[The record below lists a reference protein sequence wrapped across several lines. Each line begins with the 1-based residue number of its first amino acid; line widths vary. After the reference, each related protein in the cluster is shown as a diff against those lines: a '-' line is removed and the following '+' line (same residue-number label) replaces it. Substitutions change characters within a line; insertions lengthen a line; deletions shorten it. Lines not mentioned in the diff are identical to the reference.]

1 MKYILT
7 LSITL
12 TMFCLTARA
21 QKFDVPMHY
30 ELQTDADFDMYE
42 QQVINTADWLQQT
55 GWKDKREKRQAARL
69 FILAWV
75 QGSHSVS
82 VSINKAVN
90 SLSDLNPELLFTY
103 TSQYAKFALQHKTD
117 FDKNTANLVALRA
130 MLSKYSIEESHKK
143 DEDVEKLIE
152 INKEGNLAS
161 WIATDFK

>member
-1 MKYILT
+1 MKQILS
-7 LSITL
+7 LVIIITAF
-12 TMFCLTARA
+12 TLTARA

-75 QGSHSVS
+75 QGSHSVK

-90 SLSDLNPELLFTY
+90 DLSDTNPELLFTY

-117 FDKNTANLVALRA
+117 FDRNTANLVALRA
-130 MLSKYSIEESHKK
+130 MLSKYSIEESHKR
-143 DEDVEKLIE
+143 DDDVEKLIE
-152 INKEGNLAS
+152 INKEGNLPN
-161 WIATDFK
+161 WIATNFK